1 MSTQD
6 RYRLIGST
14 PSPYSNKLR
23 ALMRYRRIPHD
34 WVPRTA
40 AIESEIAHVKPQ
52 LVPMLRFPDSAEY
65 RVDSTPLAYAL
76 EARHSARSVIP
87 DDPGD
92 AFLCQLIEDFAD
104 EWLTKIM
111 FHYRWFYAADAD
123 FAQAWIV
130 DEHQPGA
137 SDARRA
143 QAMEY
148 IRQRQVGRMPMVGC
162 TENNAPLLEASFAA
176 LLDVLEGPLHGAA
189 YLFGSRPSLA
199 DFALYGQLK
208 MLATDPTPQ
217 AILRARAPRLDV
229 WLRAMDDA
237 SGVDGQW
244 APSAGEPRPVL
255 QGLLELVGADYLP
268 FLVANDAAMAQGSA
282 SVSVPIR
289 GGRFEQAPFGYQVKC
304 LRSLRAA
311 FTELPAPDRAQ
322 WTPVLQATGCLPLL
336 TEGGAA

>member
-1 MSTQD
+1 MSTQSH
-6 RYRLIGST
+6 YRLIGST

-92 AFLCQLIEDFAD
+92 AFVCQLIEDFAD

-137 SDARRA
+137 SDTRRA

-148 IRQRQVGRMPMVGC
+148 IRQRQVGRMAMVGC
-162 TENNAPLLEASFAA
+162 TDNNAPLLEASFAA
-176 LLDVLEGPLHGAA
+176 LLDVLEGQLHGES
-189 YLFGSRPSLA
+189 YVFGSRPSLA

-217 AILRARAPRLDV
+217 AIVRARAPRLDV

-237 SGVDGQW
+237 SGVEGQW
-244 APSAGEPRPVL
+244 HPTGDAPSAVL
-255 QGLLELVGADYLP
+255 RGLLELVGTDYLP
-268 FLVANDAAMAQGSA
+268 FLVANDAAMAQGSDT
-282 SVSVPIR
+282 VTVPIR
-289 GGRFEQAPFGYQVKC
+289 GGHFEQAPFGYQVKC
-304 LRSLRAA
+304 LRSLRAGFA
-311 FTELPAPDRAQ
+311 ALSEPDRAH
-322 WTPVLQATGCLPLL
+322 WSPVLEATGCLSMLA
-336 TEGGAA
+336 EAGAA

>member
-1 MSTQD
+1 MND

-40 AIESEIAHVKPQ
+40 AVESEIAHVKPQ
-52 LVPMLRFPDSAEY
+52 LVPMLRFPQSSDY

-76 EARHSARSVIP
+76 EARHRARSVIP

-111 FHYRWFYAADAD
+111 FHYRWYYEADAA
-123 FAQAWIV
+123 FARAWIV

-137 SDARRA
+137 SEARRD
-143 QAMEY
+143 QAMAY
-148 IRQRQVGRMPMVGC
+148 MHQRQVGRMPMVGC
-162 TENNAPLLEASFAA
+162 TENNAPILEAGFMD
-176 LLDVLEGPLHGAA
+176 LLGVLEPHLHGSSF
-189 YLFGSRPSLA
+189 LFGTQPSLA

-217 AILRARAPRLDV
+217 AILRARAPRLDA

-237 SGVDGQW
+237 SGVEGTW
-244 APSAGEPRPVL
+244 AEARVELSPVL
-255 QGLLELVGADYLP
+255 RALLRLIGSDYLP
-268 FLVANDAAMAQGSA
+268 FLVANDQAMQQGSEEL
-282 SVSVPIR
+282 SVVLR
-289 GGRFEQAPFGYQVKC
+289 GQRFAQAPFRYQVKC
-304 LRSLRAA
+304 LASLRASFA
-311 FTELPAPDRAQ
+311 ELDAPSRDRLA
-322 WTPVLQATGCLPLL
+322 PVLAETACLAVLAG
-336 TEGGAA
+336 EAEA